1 MTLGRRISLF
11 VFAVI
16 ASTSVAIAVVAAVAG
31 RSTAQSQ
38 VDQRLIELRSAIA
51 PANDPVSALLND
63 VATSTSRFAVVLVV
77 DDEPPLDLLAS
88 ESDSAVR
95 ITSLTVN
102 HIREAA
108 AAPITIT
115 EEQPIRI
122 VALAIG
128 DNEWLVFGESVR
140 DISNAFKAQIVF
152 TVVAAAVVALIGFVV
167 VWAAMRRELAPLRDI
182 VRYSESISAG
192 QLGSTLAV
200 GGTTQDI
207 RVLQT
212 SIRTMVDGLR
222 SAVEIR
228 ARSEAE
234 MRDFLAD
241 VAHELRTPLTTIRAY
256 ADVLS
261 SQQPVDE
268 TIKSRAQERIAHE
281 SKRMSKLIDDLLLLA
296 RLAATKSTGR
306 SPTELGKVVATHLND
321 LQTLDPQ
328 RPISV
333 TSTESWVLADATL
346 MDRLFANIASNIHRH
361 TPATAAVMADV
372 SSSAGYVTCT
382 FDDAGPGIEPQELTR
397 LAAGTERFG
406 SLRSGDRH
414 GTGLGLH
421 LISSIVRSHDGVT
434 AFERSPL
441 GGLRVV
447 IRLPAM
453 KRTADVGGIIGD
465 GSSRPS

>member
-63 VATSTSRFAVVLVV
+63 VATSTSRFAVVLVA

-108 AAPITIT
+108 AAPITVT

-268 TIKSRAQERIAHE
+268 TIRSQIGRAH
-281 SKRMSKLIDDLLLLA
+281 
-296 RLAATKSTGR
+296 
-306 SPTELGKVVATHLND
+306 V
-321 LQTLDPQ
+321 
-328 RPISV
+328 
-333 TSTESWVLADATL
+333 
-346 MDRLFANIASNIHRH
+346 
-361 TPATAAVMADV
+361 
-372 SSSAGYVTCT
+372 
-382 FDDAGPGIEPQELTR
+382 
-397 LAAGTERFG
+397 
-406 SLRSGDRH
+406 
-414 GTGLGLH
+414 
-421 LISSIVRSHDGVT
+421 
-434 AFERSPL
+434 
-441 GGLRVV
+441 
-447 IRLPAM
+447 
-453 KRTADVGGIIGD
+453 
-465 GSSRPS
+465 